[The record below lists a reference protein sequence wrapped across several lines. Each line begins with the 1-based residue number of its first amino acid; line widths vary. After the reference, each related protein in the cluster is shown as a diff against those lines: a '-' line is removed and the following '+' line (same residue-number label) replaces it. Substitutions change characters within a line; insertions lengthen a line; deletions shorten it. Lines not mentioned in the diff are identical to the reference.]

1 MSSNMA
7 VNPGPSST
15 STRMKI
21 ASANSR
27 GDLFH
32 RPGAPRDSST
42 ASGRNSRTSSNTAV
56 NPGPSSIDVGNIE
69 TNTDEGKFALHVRAK
84 K

>member
-1 MSSNMA
+1 MSSNTA
-7 VNPGPSST
+7 VEPGPGST

-21 ASANSR
+21 ASADSR
-27 GDLFH
+27 GDPFP

-42 ASGRNSRTSSNTAV
+42 ASGRNSRTSSSTAV

-69 TNTDEGKFALHVRAK
+69 VNTDEGKVALDVRAK